1 MVWEEWEGYG
11 GSRLG
16 DLALLASL
24 KHILIVLSFTVVH
37 IRDVYA
43 IEALAS
49 KLVDSPKVLQVLSN
63 RFQELIL
70 RMTTSVRGR
79 DADRIAYLGKLH
91 PHLAHDHSIQA
102 FFLLVVLKSQNST
115 PRKARCG

>member
-24 KHILIVLSFTVVH
+24 KHILVVLSFTVVH

-70 RMTTSVRGR
+70 RMTTSVWGVET
-79 DADRIAYLGKLH
+79 RIGLH
-91 PHLAHDHSIQA
+91 TLASFIRISHTTILSKR
-102 FFLLVVLKSQNST
+102 FFFSL
-115 PRKARCG
+115 C